1 VVFPRAQYWS
11 QFSVISLSMMWMTG
25 SSAPS
30 SKFADDTKLGGSVN
44 LLKGRKTL
52 QRDLDTLD

>member
-1 VVFPRAQYWS
+1 MVFPRAQYWS

-30 SKFADDTKLGGSVN
+30 SKFADDPKLGGSVN
-44 LLKGRKTL
+44 LLESRKAL
-52 QRDLDTLD
+52 QGDLDRLD